1 MKFQNPKNLIY
12 ITSHRNLL
20 EYKLKELFS
29 RFKNLNKKEIV
40 DFGCGGKPRYKYL
53 APNAKWYF
61 FDKNPKLESIKYSN
75 AKDIPIKKA
84 DIFMSIE
91 VLQYLDFLEIEFF
104 FEEVSRII
112 NNNGLGIISIPY
124 LYPID
129 HKENFRVS
137 IRYLKSSLL
146 KENIDLEIIE
156 IGNFISLLH
165 DLLFSK
171 IYYVKFIFIKKFF
184 LSLIMPLKYVAII
197 FERFKI
203 FRLPSGYILLLKS
216 KV

>member
-20 EYKLKELFS
+20 EYKLQKLFS
-29 RFKNLNKKEIV
+29 LFKNLNKKEII

-53 APNAKWYF
+53 APHSKWYF
-61 FDKNPKLESIKYSN
+61 FDKNPKSEYIKYST
-75 AKDIPIKKA
+75 AKKIPIKKA

-91 VLQYLDFLEIEFF
+91 VVQYLDFLDFELF
-104 FEEVSRII
+104 FEEISRII
-112 NNNGLGIISIPY
+112 KNDGVGIISIPY

-129 HKENFRVS
+129 HKENFRIS
-137 IRYLKSSLL
+137 KKYLKSRLQR
-146 KENIDLEIIE
+146 KHFELEIIE

-171 IYYVKFIFIKKFF
+171 IYYINSIFKKKFF
-184 LSLIMPLKYVAII
+184 LTLIMPLKYLAIL
-197 FERFKI
+197 FERFSI
-203 FRLPSGYILLLKS
+203 FRLPSGYILFLKS